1 MPKVHIEYLQ
11 EKTTLRLVNN
21 LFPSWLKN
29 NRQMEQQQK
38 RATQMMHLSSLNL
51 LQTTQR
57 LNGV

>member
-38 RATQMMHLSSLNL
+38 RATQMMH
-51 LQTTQR
+51 
-57 LNGV
+57 